1 MVKVPFIAVEGPIG
15 IGKTSLAKK
24 ISTYFD
30 FHLLEEIVDENPF
43 LDKFYENI
51 SEWSF
56 QTEMFF
62 LCNRYK
68 QMEDTENNF
77 LKKNKPVVADYHIAK
92 NMIFARRTLNDV
104 QLEKYEQIY
113 RILTKDMPL
122 PNILIYITGSLET
135 LLERIKKRGREMEK
149 NIDPEYLRQLSADYE
164 VFMDQFEKDHPEV
177 PVIRINGDDYD
188 FIENQDDLENIL
200 ARVDETLET
209 LMDKGAAK

>member
-122 PNILIYITGSLET
+122 PNMIIYITGSLET
-135 LLERIKKRGREMEK
+135 LLERINKRGREMEK
-149 NIDPEYLRQLSADYE
+149 NIEPDYLRQLSADYE
-164 VFMDQFEKDHPEV
+164 AFMDQFEKDNPEV
-177 PVIRINGDDYD
+177 LVIRINGDDYD

-209 LMDKGAAK
+209 LMDKGAAR

>member
-1 MVKVPFIAVEGPIG
+1 MTKVPFIAVEGPIG

-24 ISTYFD
+24 ISTSFD
-30 FHLLEEIVDENPF
+30 FHLLEEIVDENPL

-68 QMEDTENNF
+68 QMEETENNF
-77 LKKNKPVVADYHIAK
+77 LKKDKPVVADYHIAK

-122 PNILIYITGSLET
+122 PNMIIYITGSLET
-135 LLERIKKRGREMEK
+135 LLERINKRGREMEK
-149 NIDPEYLRQLSADYE
+149 NIEPDYLRQLSADYE
-164 VFMDQFEKDHPEV
+164 AFMDQFEKDNPEV
-177 PVIRINGDDYD
+177 LVIRINGDDYD
-188 FIENQDDLENIL
+188 FIENQNDLENIL

-209 LMDKGAAK
+209 LMDKGAAR

>member
-1 MVKVPFIAVEGPIG
+1 MTKVPFIAVEGPIG

-24 ISTYFD
+24 ISTSFD

-68 QMEDTENNF
+68 QMEETENNF
-77 LKKNKPVVADYHIAK
+77 LKKDKPVVADYHIAK

-122 PNILIYITGSLET
+122 PNMIIYITGSLET
-135 LLERIKKRGREMEK
+135 LLERINKRGREMEK
-149 NIDPEYLRQLSADYE
+149 NIEPDYLRQLSADYE
-164 VFMDQFEKDHPEV
+164 AFMDQFEKDNPEV
-177 PVIRINGDDYD
+177 LVIRINGDDYD
-188 FIENQDDLENIL
+188 FIENQNDLENIL

-209 LMDKGAAK
+209 LMDKGAAR

>member
-1 MVKVPFIAVEGPIG
+1 MTKVPFIAVEGPIG

-24 ISTYFD
+24 ISTFFD

-68 QMEDTENNF
+68 QMEETENNF

-92 NMIFARRTLNDV
+92 NMIFARRTLNDE

-122 PNILIYITGSLET
+122 PNMIIYITGSLET
-135 LLERIKKRGREMEK
+135 LLERINKRGREMEK
-149 NIDPEYLRQLSADYE
+149 NIEPDYLRQLSADYE
-164 VFMDQFEKDHPEV
+164 AFMDQFEKDNPEV
-177 PVIRINGDDYD
+177 LVIRINGDDYD
-188 FIENQDDLENIL
+188 FIENQNDLENIL

-209 LMDKGAAK
+209 LMDKGAAR

>member
-1 MVKVPFIAVEGPIG
+1 MTKVPFIAVEGPIG

-24 ISTYFD
+24 ISTFFD

-68 QMEDTENNF
+68 QMEETENNF
-77 LKKNKPVVADYHIAK
+77 LKKDKPVVADYHIAK

-122 PNILIYITGSLET
+122 PNMIIYITGSLET
-135 LLERIKKRGREMEK
+135 LLERINKRGREMEK
-149 NIDPEYLRQLSADYE
+149 NIEPDYLRQLSADYE
-164 VFMDQFEKDHPEV
+164 AFMDQFEKDNPEV
-177 PVIRINGDDYD
+177 LVIRINGDDYD
-188 FIENQDDLENIL
+188 FIENQNDLENIL

-209 LMDKGAAK
+209 LMDKGAAR

>member
-24 ISTYFD
+24 ISTHFD
-30 FHLLEEIVDENPF
+30 FYLLEEIVDENPF

-92 NMIFARRTLNDV
+92 NMIFARRTLNDE

>member
-1 MVKVPFIAVEGPIG
+1 MTKVPFIAVEGPIG

-24 ISTYFD
+24 ISTFFD

-68 QMEDTENNF
+68 QMEETENNF

-122 PNILIYITGSLET
+122 PNMIIYITGSLET
-135 LLERIKKRGREMEK
+135 LLERINKRGREMEK
-149 NIDPEYLRQLSADYE
+149 NIEPDYLRQLSADYE
-164 VFMDQFEKDHPEV
+164 AFMDQFEKDNPEV
-177 PVIRINGDDYD
+177 LVIRINGDDYD
-188 FIENQDDLENIL
+188 FIENQNDLENIL

-209 LMDKGAAK
+209 LMDKGAAR

>member
-1 MVKVPFIAVEGPIG
+1 MVKVLFIAVEGPIG

-68 QMEDTENNF
+68 QMEETENNF
-77 LKKNKPVVADYHIAK
+77 LKKDKPVVADYHIAK

-122 PNILIYITGSLET
+122 PNMIIYITGSLET
-135 LLERIKKRGREMEK
+135 LLERINKRGREMEK
-149 NIDPEYLRQLSADYE
+149 NIEPDYLRQLSADYE
-164 VFMDQFEKDHPEV
+164 AFMDQFEKDNPEV
-177 PVIRINGDDYD
+177 LVIRINGDDYD
-188 FIENQDDLENIL
+188 FIENQNDLENIL

-209 LMDKGAAK
+209 LMDKGAAR